1 MNEDKLSILQDIET
15 ALKEIY
21 DGDLELTDTL
31 CVLSLEN
38 ARIAFKQKLGFSKNE
53 QVTDSPYAQEIIE
66 SCVKIGLTL
75 VESGVDSKEYLRCL
89 EKVKNSVKR
98 HSEYGPR
105 GYYEFVKKYV

>member
-15 ALKEIY
+15 ALKGIY
-21 DGDLELTDTL
+21 EGNLELTDTL